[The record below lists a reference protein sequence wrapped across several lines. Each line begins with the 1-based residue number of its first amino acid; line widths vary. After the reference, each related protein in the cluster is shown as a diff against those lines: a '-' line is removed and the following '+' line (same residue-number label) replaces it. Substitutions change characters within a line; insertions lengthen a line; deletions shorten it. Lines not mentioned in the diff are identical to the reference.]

1 MAKTAQ
7 TGMPMHNLNPLSYHN
22 IPEDWEKGEDR
33 GKGRRPIYDQK
44 RYMIDFEAI
53 RKVSDP
59 SSSIIGMCYD
69 DDLMPSVYELGR
81 ELVDVTFDSS
91 WLRKEEVANHGNI
104 VRHLDK
110 VAILCP
116 FAARREQTYA
126 TGSLSYSI
134 VDVSQ
139 LRTSLCV
146 LRKAGD
152 ATGAIFGARLKI
164 SGDQR
169 QNNYLSRKSYW
180 RTSTTTRQQ
189 WLHRSIQDMYP
200 RRRSKGLK

>member
-1 MAKTAQ
+1 
-7 TGMPMHNLNPLSYHN
+7 MHNFNLLSYHN
-22 IPEDWEKGEDR
+22 VPEDWEKGEDCR
-33 GKGRRPIYDQK
+33 KGCSSIYDQE
-44 RYMIDFEAI
+44 RYVIDFETI
-53 RKVSDP
+53 RQVSHTSP
-59 SSSIIGMCYD
+59 TIICMCYD
-69 DDLMPSVYELGR
+69 DDFMPSVDEFSR
-81 ELVDVTFDSS
+81 ELVNVAFNSS
-91 WLRKEEVANHGNI
+91 GLREEEVANHGNI

-110 VAILCP
+110 VAMICS

-180 RTSTTTRQQ
+180 RTLTTTRQQ

-200 RRRSKGLK
+200 RRRSNGLK